1 MDPANFQ
8 SQRFGRV
15 LKTPG
20 RHGYF
25 TYLPEPLPRSLT
37 LTEAT
42 VAEMSEADR
51 SLGRLAGAGRLLPN
65 PTLLVSAYVRREA
78 VASSRIEGTQATI
91 SDVFDAESRG
101 DVQGDI
107 REVVNYVRAMNAG
120 LDRLRSLPI
129 SRRLVEE
136 IHAVLMKDVR
146 GQERDPGHVR
156 TSPNWIGSPDNRPE
170 TAVFVPPPQ
179 TEMETSLSD
188 WERFVHEDLAM
199 PPLVK
204 CALIHYQFETI
215 HPFLDGNGR
224 LGRLLIVFFLVSAGH
239 LPEPLLYVSSFFDRN
254 KEQYYDRLQ
263 GVRERGEIQE
273 WLQFFFRAVSE
284 QATDAIDRAER
295 LTDLTKAYRE
305 RLYGS
310 RSRAHEL
317 VDRLAENPYVT
328 STQAAQHLGVS
339 IQGAKNLLDKMTEAG
354 ILTPASRIPGRA
366 KRWVAFEML
375 ETLSAESR

>member
-1 MDPANFQ
+1 M
-8 SQRFGRV
+8 
-15 LKTPG
+15 KTPG